1 MSPGGKKII
10 LVNWKKK
17 QKVGQEIYNGD
28 KTNINTE
35 TIECFMGFVMGLL
48 CISVN
53 TSFSKQ
59 IWSVAIKKKKVLY
72 HLGLSEFLAC
82 FSN

>member
-10 LVNWKKK
+10 LINWGEK

-28 KTNINTE
+28 KTNINTAI
-35 TIECFMGFVMGLL
+35 IECLMGFVMELL
-48 CISVN
+48 YISVN

-59 IWSVAIKKKKVLY
+59 IWSVAIKVLY

-82 FSN
+82 FLN